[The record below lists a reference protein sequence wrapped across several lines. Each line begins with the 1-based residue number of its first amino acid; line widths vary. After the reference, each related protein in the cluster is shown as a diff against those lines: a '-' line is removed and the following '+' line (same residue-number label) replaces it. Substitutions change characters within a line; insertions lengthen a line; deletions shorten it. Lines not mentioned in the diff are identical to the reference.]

1 MKEKNDKEERL
12 LNVGF
17 KLFIEKGFKDTSIQ
31 DIVDNAD
38 VAKGTFYLYFKDKY
52 ELRDVLIARKSMS
65 LFSEAI
71 NAVKSTY
78 IENFADQMIFV
89 INYIIDKLAKTPLL
103 LKFISKNLSWGVY
116 SQTVLNLYEK
126 NKNSEEGLVYL
137 FLNGVKEHNIKFK
150 NPEVTLYMIIELV
163 SSTCFNSILYNE
175 PLPIEEFKPYLYEL
189 IRNLLKE

>member
-1 MKEKNDKEERL
+1 MSTFLWVQAPPHTDGGNKDVCIFDRRQNAVRWKRRRGIPYDAQHH
-12 LNVGF
+12 
-17 KLFIEKGFKDTSIQ
+17 EKGCC
-31 DIVDNAD
+31 
-38 VAKGTFYLYFKDKY
+38 

-137 FLNGVKEHNIKFK
+137 FLNGVQEHNIKLK